1 MYFNQKKYEV
11 NMNLKTMWSDF
22 QDFTYSKQSHLYK
35 IPRFG
40 EHIGVDHNLANLKL
54 YQDIFVYNFIVDNL
68 PPGSKLLEV
77 GGGNSRIIEALKQ
90 QYEIWNVDK
99 FEGVGN
105 GPLQISDD
113 QGYHLVSAYMG
124 EFSPELPDNYFDCVF
139 SLSTLEHV
147 YPETE
152 ENFKSVCD
160 DINRVLKAGGLSL
173 HLFDV
178 VSEKEGVQ
186 TNVWT
191 NKLLLY
197 IFQNIETVNQMIPF
211 AEMQKDRD
219 LYVMSEAA
227 YNKMWEPV
235 THQSYQLFG
244 KPLSYNVL
252 WKKKKVLKESIN
264 SINSISSIP
273 SSSLKNSIET
283 NNQGVSVS
291 LIVKKSVPKI
301 SIVTPS
307 FNQGE
312 FLEEC
317 IQSIL
322 EQGYPNLEYIIM
334 DGGSKDNS
342 IEIIKKYE
350 KYLSYWQSQPDGGQY
365 IAINDAFKKTTGEIM
380 AWLNSDDKYH
390 QNAFFKVAS
399 AFTNHQEIQWLTGR
413 ATAWDRDGR
422 VTYFEASIPK
432 WSREYLLNLTKEIRE
447 RRRFIQQEST
457 FWKRSLWEQAGSQL
471 NLQLELAG
479 DFELWVRFSRYAS
492 LFPIDD
498 FLGGFRSYEGQRSK
512 LYIDKY
518 MQEVELVVNQERLLD
533 KEEYT
538 RSIAAPEPI
547 IVRLTLRELVAN
559 KNSKEQQDDNGDRT
573 TVTILEK
580 GEHEGQSHQKD
591 DVVIVTSI
599 APKNQEKQRV
609 AIDSW
614 QALGFSVVSLNIQSE
629 IDQLQPL
636 YQNVLFHA
644 VTRDAHSEAGRPL
657 VYLDDVLLYLRQRG
671 TRIGGIINSDICL
684 RADSN
689 FRLFIAEE
697 SVNSLVFGNR
707 INLDSIDDIYLQSL
721 DWIDNTVGKYEY
733 GFDYFFFDTSIIDLY
748 PTETFCIGMPWWD
761 YWMPAAI
768 LPTNVDLKLLDSR
781 IAYHVVHPTNF
792 SDLAW
797 RKYGMKIA
805 KYYLNY
811 NSYAKMVEE
820 IQSPNY
826 EHDNWYS
833 FHPLVELGEYILEKI
848 YRSKRTKIIKYCPQ
862 QYATKAVNVELYN
875 SIQQLSYPCKVS
887 AIVSTY
893 NSEKFIRGRL
903 ENLVNQTLYTKGQ
916 LEIIVIDSNSEQN
929 ERSIVKEFQNKYPHI
944 IYERTPNR
952 ETIYAAWNRGIKMCH
967 GQYLINANADD
978 RLATNALE
986 IMANKLDDDS
996 HLSAVYGDWLITA
1009 VENDSFD
1016 SNSDK
1021 FNFYYPESIPPL
1033 LLYYQITTHAALIK
1047 RSVFDQIGYY
1057 RDDMKV
1063 FGDREFM
1070 LRFYANGLMAK
1081 KIPDIV
1087 GLYHENLN
1095 SISMGEVGYTASEN
1109 EYKPLRDNYLQP
1121 KNLSRLFGYN
1131 SVVSDSH
1138 LAQLYAVLGAWGKDC
1153 YIWKTHIVSDIN
1165 FAEKVFCKALELD
1178 QTNCLAL
1185 NNLGII
1191 RATQGNYQQATEML
1205 NLALQHSNSDRQNIQ
1220 NNIAAVNNQ
1229 CNTFADYFWVKPSM
1243 PMFVPTNQLTNSS
1256 TLEKPLVSVIIP
1268 TKDRPEMLAQAIQS
1282 VLNQTFTELEIIVV
1296 NDGGVD
1302 VQAVIS
1308 PLNTRG
1314 NIVYKKHNRALER
1327 SAARNTGIRAA
1338 RGKYIAYLDDDD
1350 NYYPNHIETLV
1361 KFLENSEYKI
1371 AYTDAVMAEQ
1381 KKQNGEYVTVH
1392 RNVPYSLDFDKDKIL
1407 VSNCT
1412 PNLCLMHEK
1421 SCLDEVGL
1429 FDETLS
1435 THEDW
1440 DLIIRLSRKFDIAHI
1455 KETTCEFTQRNDGTN
1470 TSSHNRPDFTRTRE
1484 IIFNRYRQ
1492 YAEANPTILEAQKE
1506 AFIAE
1511 ANELAQQVQNLQSQV
1526 VQKESQLQQTQAEK
1540 SQLSVQVETWQRT
1553 TQEVQAKLD
1562 ATQSEKEWV
1571 KSQLNSWKQTAEE
1584 MQIELDRSRSKLK
1597 QAQSQL
1603 NLSAFPI
1610 GKS

>member
-1 MYFNQKKYEV
+1 
-11 NMNLKTMWSDF
+11 MNLKTMWINF
-22 QDFTYSKQSHLYK
+22 QYFTYSKQSHFCKL
-35 IPRFG
+35 PRFG

-54 YQDIFVYNFIVDNL
+54 YQDILVYNFIIDNL
-68 PPGSKLLEV
+68 PLGSKLLEV
-77 GGGNSRIIEALKQ
+77 GGGNSRIIEELQQ

-105 GPLQISDD
+105 GPLQISNDR
-113 QGYHLVSAYMG
+113 GHHLVSAYMG
-124 EFSPELPDNYFDCVF
+124 EFSPELPDDYFDCVF

-152 ENFKSVCD
+152 TTFKNVCD
-160 DINRVLKAGGLSL
+160 DINRVLKFGGLSL

-191 NKLLLY
+191 NQLLLY
-197 IFQNIETVNQMIPF
+197 IFQNIETVNEMIPF
-211 AEMQKDRD
+211 AEMQKDHD

-227 YNKMWEPV
+227 YNMMWEPI

-252 WKKKKVLKESIN
+252 WKKPKVLKEQSIN
-264 SINSISSIP
+264 SINSFSSIP
-273 SSSLKNSIET
+273 SSSL
-283 NNQGVSVS
+283 NNFLQKSREMS
-291 LIVKKSVPKI
+291 TDLIVKKTLPKI

-334 DGGSKDNS
+334 DGGSKDGS
-342 IEIIKKYE
+342 VEIIKKYE

-365 IAINDAFKKTTGEIM
+365 IAINDAFKNTTGEIM

-413 ATAWDRDGR
+413 ATSWDRDGKF
-422 VTYFEASIPK
+422 TYFEASIPE
-432 WSREYLLNLTKEIRE
+432 WSREYLLNLTQEIRE

-457 FWKRSLWEQAGSQL
+457 FWKRSLWEKSGSQL

-518 MQEVELVVNQERLLD
+518 MQEVELVVDRERLL
-533 KEEYT
+533 ENGEYT
-538 RSIAAPEPI
+538 RSIPAPEPI
-547 IVRLTLRELVAN
+547 VVRLPLGEIFAN
-559 KNSKEQQDDNGDRT
+559 NNSTNKQQDNNGGIT
-573 TVTILEK
+573 SVTILEK
-580 GEHEGQSHQKD
+580 AEQGKHSNQKD

-599 APKNQEKQRV
+599 APKNHEKQRI

-657 VYLDDVLLYLRQRG
+657 VYLDDMLLYLRQHG
-671 TRIGGIINSDICL
+671 TKIGGIVNSDIYL
-684 RADSN
+684 KADSN
-689 FRLFIAEE
+689 FRFFIAQE

-707 INLDSIDDIYLQSL
+707 INLPSIDDIYLQSL
-721 DWIDNTVGKYEY
+721 DWIDNTVGKYEH
-733 GFDYFFFDTSIIDLY
+733 GFDYFFFDTSVIDLY
-748 PTETFCIGMPWWD
+748 PTEAFCIGMPWWD
-761 YWMPAAI
+761 YWMPAAL
-768 LPTNVDLKLLDSR
+768 LPTNVDLKFLDSR
-781 IAYHVVHPTNF
+781 VAYHVVHPTNF

-797 RKYGMKIA
+797 RKYGMKIG
-805 KYYLNY
+805 KYFLYY
-811 NSYAKMVEE
+811 NSYAEMVEE

-833 FHPLVELGEYILEKI
+833 FHPLVELGDYILEKI
-848 YRSKRTKIIKYCPQ
+848 YRSKRTKIIKYSPQ
-862 QYATKAVNVELYN
+862 QYATKAVNVEFDN
-875 SIQQLSYPCKVS
+875 SIQQSYPYKVS

-893 NSEKFIRGRL
+893 NSAKFIGGCL
-903 ENLVNQTLYTKGQ
+903 ENLVNQTLYQKGE
-916 LEIIVIDSNSEQN
+916 LEIVVIDSASQQN
-929 ERSIVKEFQNKYPHI
+929 EESIVKEFQAKYPNI
-944 IYERTPNR
+944 IYERTSEW
-952 ETIYAAWNRGIKMCH
+952 ETLYASWNRAIKMAR
-967 GQYLINANADD
+967 GVYITNANTDD
-978 RLATNALE
+978 RFATNALE
-986 IMANKLDDDS
+986 IMANKLDDDR
-996 HLSAVYGDWLITA
+996 HLSAVYGDWLITPL
-1009 VENDSFD
+1009 ENDSFD

-1021 FNFYYPESIPPL
+1021 FNFSYPEFIPPL

-1047 RSVFDQIGYY
+1047 RSVFDHIGDY

-1070 LRFYANGLMAK
+1070 LRFSAHGLIAK
-1081 KIPDIV
+1081 KIPSLV
-1087 GLYHENLN
+1087 GLYYQNIN
-1095 SISMGEVGYTASEN
+1095 GISMGKVGYTASEN
-1109 EYKPLRDNYLQP
+1109 EYKPLRDKYLQP
-1121 KNLSRLFGYN
+1121 QNLCRLFGYN
-1131 SVVSDSH
+1131 FVVDNSH
-1138 LAQLYAVLGAWGKDC
+1138 LAQLYAVLGAWGKDF
-1153 YIWKTHIVSDIN
+1153 YIWKTDIVSDIG
-1165 FAEKVFCKALELD
+1165 FAEKVFCKALELE
-1178 QTNCLAL
+1178 QTNYLAL

-1191 RATQGNYQQATEML
+1191 RAIQGKYQEATEML
-1205 NLALQHSNSDRQNIQ
+1205 NLASQHSSSDRQNIQ
-1220 NNIAAVNNQ
+1220 TNIAAVNNQ
-1229 CNTFADYFWVKPSM
+1229 CNTFGDYFWLKPSM
-1243 PMFVPTNQLTNSS
+1243 PMFMATNQLANYS
-1256 TLEKPLVSVIIP
+1256 TLKETLVSVIIP
-1268 TKDRPEMLAQAIQS
+1268 TKDRPEMLTQAIHS
-1282 VLNQTFTELEIIVV
+1282 VLNQTFTDLEIIVV

-1302 VQAVIS
+1302 VQSVIS
-1308 PLNTRG
+1308 RLNTRG
-1314 NIVYKKHNRALER
+1314 NIVYKKHDRALDR

-1350 NYYPNHIETLV
+1350 IYYPNHIETLI
-1361 KFLENSEYKI
+1361 KFLENGEYKI
-1371 AYTDAVMAEQ
+1371 AYTDAVMAQQE
-1381 KKQNGEYVTVH
+1381 KKNGEYVTVN
-1392 RNVPYSLDFDKDKIL
+1392 RSAPYSLDFDNDKIL

-1440 DLIIRLSRKFDIAHI
+1440 DLIIRLSRKFNIAHI

-1470 TSSHNRPDFTRTRE
+1470 TSSHNRADFTRTRE
-1484 IIFNRYRQ
+1484 IIFNQYRQ
-1492 YAEANPTILEAQKE
+1492 YAEANSVILVAQKD

-1511 ANELAQQVQNLQSQV
+1511 AKELAQQVQNLQSQV
-1526 VQKESQLQQTQAEK
+1526 IQKESHLQQTQAEK
-1540 SQLSVQVETWQRT
+1540 SLLAAQLESLQRS
-1553 TQEVQAKLD
+1553 TQEVQAKLE
-1562 ATQSEKEWV
+1562 ATQSEKEGV

-1584 MQIELDRSRSKLK
+1584 MQIELDRSRAKLK

-1603 NLSAFPI
+1603 ERSAFPLS
-1610 GKS
+1610 KS

>member
-1 MYFNQKKYEV
+1 
-11 NMNLKTMWSDF
+11 MWINF

-35 IPRFG
+35 LPRFG

-54 YQDIFVYNFIVDNL
+54 YQDILVYNFIVDNL

-105 GPLQISDD
+105 GPLKISDD

-152 ENFKSVCD
+152 ETFKNVCD
-160 DINRVLKAGGLSL
+160 DINRVLKVGGLSL

-227 YNKMWEPV
+227 YNMMWEPV
-235 THQSYQLFG
+235 THQSYKLFG

-273 SSSLKNSIET
+273 FSSLNNSIEK
-283 NNQGVSVS
+283 NNQGVSAS

-365 IAINDAFKKTTGEIM
+365 IAINDGFKKTTGEIM

-390 QNAFFKVAS
+390 PNAFFKVAS

-413 ATAWDRDGR
+413 ATAWDRDGKF
-422 VTYFEASIPK
+422 TYFESSIPK
-432 WSREYLLNLTKEIRE
+432 WSREYLLNLTQEIRE
-447 RRRFIQQEST
+447 RRTFIQQEST

-471 NLQLELAG
+471 NLHLELAG

-533 KEEYT
+533 KEEYA
-538 RSIAAPEPI
+538 RSIPAPEPI
-547 IVRLTLRELVAN
+547 IVRLPLGEIIAN

-580 GEHEGQSHQKD
+580 GEHEGQSLQKD

-657 VYLDDVLLYLRQRG
+657 VYLDDMLLYLRQHG
-671 TRIGGIINSDICL
+671 TKIGGIVNSDICL
-684 RADSN
+684 KADSD
-689 FRLFIAEE
+689 FRFFIAQE

-707 INLDSIDDIYLQSL
+707 INLSSLDDLYLQSL

-748 PTETFCIGMPWWD
+748 PTEAFCIGMPWWD
-761 YWMPAAI
+761 YWMPAAL
-768 LPTNVDLKLLDSR
+768 LPTNINLKFLESR

-797 RKYGMKIA
+797 RKYGMKIG

-811 NSYAKMVEE
+811 NSYAEMVEE

-862 QYATKAVNVELYN
+862 QYATKAVHVELYN

-893 NSEKFIRGRL
+893 NSAKFIRGCL
-903 ENLVNQTLYTKGQ
+903 ETLVNQTLYQKGE
-916 LEIIVIDSNSEQN
+916 LEIVVIDSASPQN
-929 ERSIVKEFQNKYPHI
+929 EESIVKEFQAKYPNI
-944 IYERTPNR
+944 IYERTSER
-952 ETIYAAWNRGIKMCH
+952 ETLYASWNRAIKMAR
-967 GQYLINANADD
+967 GVYITNANTDD
-978 RLATNALE
+978 RLRPDALE
-986 IMANKLDDDS
+986 IMANYLDNHPDVS
-996 HLSAVYGDWLITA
+996 LVYPDQLITNTVNDTWEKTKA
-1009 VENDSFD
+1009 DRRWNWPSFNYNELEIRCIIGSQPMWRKSLHEKYGYFRPEFTSAGDYEFWLRIGKTEKLARIPETLGLYYENRQGLEHS
-1016 SNSDK
+1016 SSLGQQETQK
-1021 FNFYYPESIPPL
+1021 ILEEYGITRRGVIPKTSIPVPISPSEL
-1033 LLYYQITTHAALIK
+1033 NALPY
-1047 RSVFDQIGYY
+1047 RQIGQST
-1057 RDDMKV
+1057 V
-1063 FGDREFM
+1063 
-1070 LRFYANGLMAK
+1070 
-1081 KIPDIV
+1081 
-1087 GLYHENLN
+1087 
-1095 SISMGEVGYTASEN
+1095 
-1109 EYKPLRDNYLQP
+1109 
-1121 KNLSRLFGYN
+1121 
-1131 SVVSDSH
+1131 
-1138 LAQLYAVLGAWGKDC
+1138 
-1153 YIWKTHIVSDIN
+1153 
-1165 FAEKVFCKALELD
+1165 
-1178 QTNCLAL
+1178 
-1185 NNLGII
+1185 
-1191 RATQGNYQQATEML
+1191 
-1205 NLALQHSNSDRQNIQ
+1205 NIGR
-1220 NNIAAVNNQ
+1220 
-1229 CNTFADYFWVKPSM
+1229 
-1243 PMFVPTNQLTNSS
+1243 
-1256 TLEKPLVSVIIP
+1256 PLVSVIIP
-1268 TKDRPEMLAQAIQS
+1268 TKDRPEMLTQAIQS

-1302 VQAVIS
+1302 VQSVIS
-1308 PLNTRG
+1308 RLNTRG
-1314 NIVYKKHNRALER
+1314 NIVYKKHDRALER

-1371 AYTDAVMAEQ
+1371 AYTDAVMAQQE
-1381 KKQNGEYVTVH
+1381 KQNGEYVTVH
-1392 RNVPYSLDFDKDKIL
+1392 RTVPYSLDFDKDKIL

-1470 TSSHNRPDFTRTRE
+1470 TSSHNRADFTRTRE
-1484 IIFNRYRQ
+1484 IIFNEYRQ
-1492 YAEANPTILEAQKE
+1492 YAEANPTILDAQKE

-1511 ANELAQQVQNLQSQV
+1511 AKELAQQVQNLQSHV
-1526 VQKESQLQQTQAEK
+1526 AQKESQLQQTQAEK
-1540 SQLSVQVETWQRT
+1540 SQLSVQVETWQRS
-1553 TQEVQAKLD
+1553 TQEVQAKLE

-1584 MQIELDRSRSKLK
+1584 MQLELDRSRLKLK

-1603 NLSAFPI
+1603 DRSALNLI
-1610 GKS
+1610 K

>member
-1 MYFNQKKYEV
+1 
-11 NMNLKTMWSDF
+11 MNLKTMWNDF

-35 IPRFG
+35 LPRFG

-54 YQDIFVYNFIVDNL
+54 YQDILVYNFIVDNL

-105 GPLQISDD
+105 GPLQISNNL
-113 QGYHLVSAYMG
+113 GYRLVSAYMG

-152 ENFKSVCD
+152 ETFKNVCD

-227 YNKMWEPV
+227 YNMMWEPV

-273 SSSLKNSIET
+273 SSSLNNSIEK
-283 NNQGVSVS
+283 NNQGVSAS

-342 IEIIKKYE
+342 VEIIKKYE

-390 QNAFFKVAS
+390 PNAFFKVES

-422 VTYFEASIPK
+422 LTYFEASIPK
-432 WSREYLLNLTKEIRE
+432 WSREYLLNLTQEIRE

-471 NLQLELAG
+471 NLDLELAG

-518 MQEVELVVNQERLLD
+518 MQEVELVVNQELLLE

-538 RSIAAPEPI
+538 RSIPAPEPI
-547 IVRLTLRELVAN
+547 IVRLTLGEIVAN

-573 TVTILEK
+573 TVTIIEK

-614 QALGFSVVSLNIQSE
+614 QALGFSIVSLNIQSE

-657 VYLDDVLLYLRQRG
+657 VYLDDVLLYLRQHG
-671 TRIGGIINSDICL
+671 TRIGGIVNSDICL

-707 INLDSIDDIYLQSL
+707 IDIASIDDVYLQSL

-748 PTETFCIGMPWWD
+748 PTEAFCIGMPWWD
-761 YWMPAAI
+761 YWMPAAL
-768 LPTNVDLKLLDSR
+768 LPTNINLKLLDSR

-797 RKYGMKIA
+797 RKYGMKIG

-862 QYATKAVNVELYN
+862 QYATKAVHVELYN
-875 SIQQLSYPCKVS
+875 SIQKLSYTCKVS

-893 NSEKFIRGRL
+893 NSAKFIRDCL
-903 ENLVNQTLYTKGQ
+903 ENLVNQTLYQKGE
-916 LEIIVIDSNSEQN
+916 LEIVIIDSASQQN
-929 ERSIVKEFQNKYPHI
+929 EESIVKEFQAKYPNI
-944 IYERTPNR
+944 IYERTSER
-952 ETIYAAWNRGIKMCH
+952 ETLYASWNRAIKMAR
-967 GQYLINANADD
+967 GVYITNANTDD
-978 RLATNALE
+978 RLRSDALE
-986 IMANKLDDDS
+986 IMANYLDNHPDVC
-996 HLSAVYGDWLITA
+996 LVYPDQLITNTVNDTWEKTKA
-1009 VENDSFD
+1009 NRHWNWPPFNYSELESRCIIGSQPMWRKSIHEKYGYFHPEFTSAGDYEFWLRIGKTEKLARIPETLGLYYENQHGLEHS
-1016 SNSDK
+1016 SSVGQQETQK
-1021 FNFYYPESIPPL
+1021 ILEEYGITQRGVIPKTSIPVPISPSEL
-1033 LLYYQITTHAALIK
+1033 NALPY
-1047 RSVFDQIGYY
+1047 RQIGQST
-1057 RDDMKV
+1057 V
-1063 FGDREFM
+1063 
-1070 LRFYANGLMAK
+1070 
-1081 KIPDIV
+1081 
-1087 GLYHENLN
+1087 
-1095 SISMGEVGYTASEN
+1095 
-1109 EYKPLRDNYLQP
+1109 
-1121 KNLSRLFGYN
+1121 
-1131 SVVSDSH
+1131 
-1138 LAQLYAVLGAWGKDC
+1138 
-1153 YIWKTHIVSDIN
+1153 
-1165 FAEKVFCKALELD
+1165 
-1178 QTNCLAL
+1178 
-1185 NNLGII
+1185 
-1191 RATQGNYQQATEML
+1191 
-1205 NLALQHSNSDRQNIQ
+1205 NIGRP
-1220 NNIAAVNNQ
+1220 I
-1229 CNTFADYFWVKPSM
+1229 
-1243 PMFVPTNQLTNSS
+1243 
-1256 TLEKPLVSVIIP
+1256 VSVIIP

-1302 VQAVIS
+1302 VQSVIS
-1308 PLNTRG
+1308 RLNTRG
-1314 NIVYKKHNRALER
+1314 NIVYKKHDRALER

-1350 NYYPNHIETLV
+1350 IYYPNHIETLV

-1371 AYTDAVMAEQ
+1371 AYTDAVMAQQE
-1381 KKQNGEYVTVH
+1381 KQNGQYITVH
-1392 RNVPYSLDFDKDKIL
+1392 RSQPYSSDFDNDKIL
-1407 VSNCT
+1407 VNNFI
-1412 PNLCLMHEK
+1412 PILCVMHEK
-1421 SCLDEVGL
+1421 SCLDQVGL
-1429 FDETLS
+1429 FDETLT

-1440 DLIIRLSRKFDIAHI
+1440 DLWIRLSRHFQFAHI
-1455 KETTCEFTQRNDGTN
+1455 PQATCEFTRREDGTTT
-1470 TSSHNRPDFTRTRE
+1470 TSKNRADFIRTRE
-1484 IIFNRYRQ
+1484 IIYDKYWQ
-1492 YAEANPTILEAQKE
+1492 YAENNPEILAAQQSVFKSEAKELATSLAQTQEKLAQAQLEQEKLTTHVEMNQEKIKQIENQSQQIQEEKQWLEAQ
-1506 AFIAE
+1506 
-1511 ANELAQQVQNLQSQV
+1511 
-1526 VQKESQLQQTQAEK
+1526 
-1540 SQLSVQVETWQRT
+1540 LS
-1553 TQEVQAKLD
+1553 
-1562 ATQSEKEWV
+1562 
-1571 KSQLNSWKQTAEE
+1571 SWKQTALQL
-1584 MQIELDRSRSKLK
+1584 QIELQQTENHRETSK
-1597 QAQSQL
+1597 
-1603 NLSAFPI
+1603 I
-1610 GKS
+1610 